1 MSALQDILT
10 AVTSAD
16 DWFGGLEYCKGAHS
30 TGEGDRYEERMLALV
45 FLRCLK
51 HRLRFQLSS
60 NNDDAGKF
68 DDLVLVWRPEG
79 QPGARGLLVQL
90 KHKTSERAKLVHR
103 STWLSEAPN
112 CDFGLAKYY
121 ASYRKISGSL
131 EMEGLALV
139 LLTNARLADS
149 CGGMFVRQ
157 AETGVPGA
165 ELLRAGGRLYR
176 LDPADEQVRGAVRGD
191 AGFAERFYVLCG
203 QRNSEEIAG
212 DLYEELEEL
221 LGAGP
226 LCGRICDRLCKS
238 VREWMNGQSVCLTS
252 GWSAWR
258 ALVDEYVRDEVTG
271 CGAATTGLQF
281 GSVEDVRDYVTT
293 CNPAW
298 VRPPD
303 EKTVALTATKIHQAL
318 AHETHIVVGME
329 HFRALRQRI
338 VCCWGPF
345 CRWLVLVDD
354 DNRDN
359 SDIFFEL
366 MKQMHTDRRLV
377 IVSMTENSCFIDTCQ
392 SSNISDDSWNEKL
405 NIKVRLNGD
414 HYECHLCDLVGDA
427 DTLKAVVD
435 GNPAL
440 LLALARLSRPLRM
453 GQELE
458 PLPSDYSPTKLVERR
473 LVAPEFFSS
482 VGQQDVCITDSASY
496 RLLLHEIGGHAVLS
510 VADVGSVLTS
520 SETEWPLFVLTDDLN
535 ASSIR
540 EICRKQ
546 TNWNIYVLQF
556 ADDGWEILYF
566 RGNPRKI
573 REYVREKEREPL
585 EVLDAARNTVIVE
598 GRPGVGKSTM
608 LSHVGKQLKDRD
620 SACWLLRVNL
630 LDFYTVF
637 DHCDSGTIASEDIL
651 QQSVFNKGD
660 QGRLEYALLHH
671 SLLESPR
678 VICLVDGFDEVC
690 PDYADKCL
698 EVLSLLTPRRGK
710 LLVTTRPATVT
721 HLETRMSVLA
731 HTLRP
736 FSDPELQEFFILHS
750 RRRNL
755 PPINGVKKGVR
766 DLLRIPLFARMYVNL
781 SGERAA
787 IYDIVTLYEDF
798 FRNKFRRLYE
808 EKWGDN
814 LSAPGKRKEI
824 EVARKR
830 HEEQLMLLAVSAL
843 VHSADEPLGPSFDSD
858 IFVKAG
864 IVYELTGSKPVF
876 LHRTFAEHFLAK
888 WCFVGFG
895 EPSRATV
902 YREAYRDGSLEFF
915 LESFDRRAARGRPLL
930 LAVLD
935 GDEAELGALLAAGA
949 DRPGEADECGRGAL
963 HLAAAHGA
971 GSSLLLL
978 RLCRRPREGA
988 MSAEDALLRW
998 TPLRYAAEGRRWAA
1012 VKALLEAGDDVSHL
1026 GDFRAGSQD
1035 PALLRSVFDR
1045 GGYRALFRHVLRESQ
1060 GAPVTRWCTAGEGQV
1075 SAQIQFAVSLVCAN
1089 MAEDWLDLITEKAM
1103 EEGHVEVHNLLL
1115 RANVNTAE
1123 EETGDTVANLKAKG
1137 DRADQLRN
1145 LQDTGQQQKV
1155 STEVAGQEL
1164 GGIYSPS
1171 CAVGVPDGGALS
1183 TAQSGADA
1191 SGCEWT
1197 ELHNMY
1203 LVGNDRGAMLFVDGG
1218 TIVQRAT
1225 VVPGE
1230 KCQRLLAE
1238 SGGRLLCLS
1247 AKGDTRGI
1255 KLKVVPTE
1263 GELEQH
1269 PAISSLHYD
1278 AAVGNAD
1285 ILHTL
1290 INMGT
1295 DVNET
1300 DEYGNAALHYAATS
1314 GSAEC
1319 ISLLLEAGAD
1329 VQVKTDDGSTAL
1341 HLASR
1346 NGYADSVRLLIRSG
1360 SHINGQ
1366 NSNGDTPLICAAG
1379 SGSVECMRVLLD
1391 AGADV
1396 CVADNRGDTA
1406 LCTAAGGG
1414 NAECVAVSVAAGAEV
1429 NVRDSGGYTPVH
1441 AAAVLGSV
1449 ECVKLLTD
1457 AGASV
1462 RVQDNAGNTPL
1473 HFAVAMGNTECV
1485 RLLIELGASVRE
1497 QNCDRA
1503 TPLHRAAE
1511 EGHADCVRLLLDGGS
1526 DVKAKNDDGYIPL
1539 HFAAG
1544 GGHTECVK
1552 LLVHGG
1558 SDVLAQSADGSTP
1571 LHYTALNSGNVDC
1584 IRLLLNAGASLAT
1597 LDGEGGTPLHC
1608 AAANGNVECTA
1619 LLLAAGSDIRA
1630 RDSDGYTAL
1639 HFAALNGHAECAA
1652 FLLDNGADVLAQT
1665 ANGDTPLH
1673 RAAGRGHADVIT
1685 VLLRAGAPV
1694 GVHNKAGKTAQQV
1707 AQEEG
1712 NLDCVARLLLQGAQ
1726 VVEVGDDVHSRGTN
1740 CHTRQNHRWL
1750 CSLS

>member
-16 DWFGGLEYCKGAHS
+16 DWSGGLEYRKGAHS
-30 TGEGDRYEERMLALV
+30 TGEGDRYEERVLALV

-51 HRLRFQLSS
+51 RRLHFQLSS

-79 QPGARGLLVQL
+79 HREARGLLVQL
-90 KHKTSERAKLVHR
+90 KHKTSQRAKTIHR
-103 STWLSEAPN
+103 NTWLSEAPN

-121 ASYRKISGSL
+121 ASYTKIRDSL
-131 EMEGLALV
+131 KMERLTLV
-139 LLTNARLADS
+139 LLTNARLADT
-149 CGGMFVRQ
+149 CDGMFVRQ
-157 AETGVPGA
+157 TEAGVPGA
-165 ELLRAGGRLYR
+165 ELLRTGGDLYR
-176 LDPADEQVRGAVRGD
+176 LDPADEQVWRAVRGD
-191 AGFAERFYVLCG
+191 AGFAERFHVLCG
-203 QRNSEEIAG
+203 QSNSEEVAG
-212 DLYEELEEL
+212 DVCGELEEL
-221 LGAGP
+221 LGAGD
-226 LCGRICDRLCKS
+226 LCGRLCDGLCKS
-238 VREWMNGQSVCLTS
+238 VREWMNGRSVCLTS
-252 GWSAWR
+252 GWSDWR
-258 ALVDEYVRDEVTG
+258 ALVDEYVRSEVSG
-271 CGAATTGLQF
+271 CGAATVGLQF
-281 GSVEDVRDYVTT
+281 DTVEDVRNYVTA

-303 EKTVALTATKIHQAL
+303 KETVALTATKIHQAL

-354 DNRDN
+354 DDRDN
-359 SDIFFEL
+359 SDTFFEL

-377 IVSMTENSCFIDTCQ
+377 IASMTENSCFIDTYQ
-392 SSNISDDSWNEKL
+392 SSNISDDSWNESL

-414 HYECHLCDLVGDA
+414 QYECPLRDLVGDA
-427 DTLKAVVD
+427 DTLKSVVD

-440 LLALARLSRPLRM
+440 LLALAQLSQPLQM

-473 LVAPEFFSS
+473 LVANEFFSS
-482 VGQQDVCITDSASY
+482 VGQHDVCITDSASY
-496 RLLLHEIGGHAVLS
+496 RLLSHEIGGHTVLS
-510 VADVGSVLTS
+510 VADVGSVFTS
-520 SETEWPLFVLTDDLN
+520 SETEWPLFALTDNL
-535 ASSIR
+535 AMSSIR

-556 ADDGWEILYF
+556 ADDGWEILYVL
-566 RGNPRKI
+566 GDPRKI

-585 EVLDAARNTVIVE
+585 EVFDAASNTVIVE

-620 SACWLLRVNL
+620 SGCWLLRVNL

-637 DHCDSGTIASEDIL
+637 DHCDRGTIASEDIL
-651 QQSVFNKGD
+651 QQCVFNKGD
-660 QGRLEYALLHH
+660 EGRLEYALLRH

-678 VICLVDGFDEVC
+678 VACLVDGFDEVC

-698 EVLSLLTPRRGK
+698 EVLPLLTPHRGK
-710 LLVTTRPATVT
+710 LLVTTRPAPVT
-721 HLETRMSVLA
+721 HLETRMGVLA

-736 FSDPELQEFFILHS
+736 FSDAQLHEFFTLHGW
-750 RRRNL
+750 RRNVPAIDGL
-755 PPINGVKKGVR
+755 KKSVR
-766 DLLRIPLFARMYVNL
+766 DLLRIPLFAKMYVNL

-824 EVARKR
+824 EAARKR

-843 VHSADEPLGPSFDSD
+843 VHSADEPPGPSFDSD

-864 IVYELTGSKPVF
+864 IVYEFTDNKPVF

-888 WCFVGFG
+888 WCFVRFG
-895 EPSRATV
+895 EPSCAAV

-915 LESFDRRAARGRPLL
+915 LESFDRTAARGRPLL
-930 LAVLD
+930 LAVLG
-935 GDEAELGALLAAGA
+935 GDEGEVGALLAAGA
-949 DRPGEADECGRGAL
+949 DTPGVADECGRSAL
-963 HLAAAHGA
+963 HLAAHGA

-978 RLCRRPREGA
+978 RLCRRAQQGA
-988 MSAEDALLRW
+988 LSAEDALLRW

-1012 VKALLEAGDDVSHL
+1012 VKALLEAGDDASHL
-1026 GDFRAGSQD
+1026 GDFAAGSQD
-1035 PALLRSVFDR
+1035 PALLRSVWER
-1045 GGYRALFRHVLRESQ
+1045 RGYRALFRHVLRDCPRAQ
-1060 GAPVTRWCTAGEGQV
+1060 ATQWCTAGEGHV
-1075 SAQIQFAVSLVCAN
+1075 AAQIQ
-1089 MAEDWLDLITEKAM
+1089 
-1103 EEGHVEVHNLLL
+1103 VHNLLL

-1123 EETGDTVANLKAKG
+1123 DETGDAVANLKAKD
-1137 DRADQLRN
+1137 DRADQLRS
-1145 LQDTGQQQKV
+1145 LQGIGQQQKV
-1155 STEVAGQEL
+1155 STGVGGQEL
-1164 GGIYSPS
+1164 GGNSSPS

-1183 TAQSGADA
+1183 TAQSGVDA

-1247 AKGDTRGI
+1247 ARGDTRGV
-1255 KLKVVPTE
+1255 KLKVVPAE

-1278 AAVGNAD
+1278 AAVGNAG

-1290 INMGT
+1290 VNIGA
-1295 DVNET
+1295 DVNKT

-1314 GSAEC
+1314 GSADC
-1319 ISLLLEAGAD
+1319 ISLLLEAGAE
-1329 VQVKTDDGSTAL
+1329 VQAKTEDGSTAL

-1360 SHINGQ
+1360 SDVNGQ
-1366 NSNGDTPLICAAG
+1366 NSDGDTPLICAAG
-1379 SGSVECMRVLLD
+1379 SGSVDCMTVLLD

-1396 CVADNRGDTA
+1396 CETDNRGDTA
-1406 LCTAAGGG
+1406 LCVAAGGG
-1414 NAECVAVSVAAGAEV
+1414 NAECVAVLVAAGAEV
-1429 NVRDSGGYTPVH
+1429 NVQDSGGYTPVH
-1441 AAAVLGSV
+1441 AAAVFGSV

-1457 AGASV
+1457 VDASV

-1473 HFAVAMGNTECV
+1473 HFAVAMGNTDCV
-1485 RLLIELGASVRE
+1485 RLLIELGASVHE
-1497 QNCDRA
+1497 QNRDGA
-1503 TPLHRAAE
+1503 TPMHRAAE

-1526 DVKAKNDDGYIPL
+1526 AVNAKNNDGYIPL

-1544 GGHTECVK
+1544 GGHTECTK

-1571 LHYTALNSGNVDC
+1571 LHYTALNAGNVDC
-1584 IRLLLNAGASLAT
+1584 IRLLLDAGASLAT

-1608 AAANGNVECTA
+1608 EAANGDVECTA
-1619 LLLAAGSDIRA
+1619 LLVAAGSDIRA
-1630 RDSDGYTAL
+1630 QDSDGYTAL
-1639 HFAALNGHAECAA
+1639 HFAALNGNAECAA
-1652 FLLDNGADVLAQT
+1652 FLLDNGADVRAQT
-1665 ANGDTPLH
+1665 VNGDTPLH
-1673 RAAGRGHADVIT
+1673 RAAGKGHADVIT

-1694 GVHNKAGKTAQQV
+1694 GVQNKAGKTAQQV

-1712 NLDCVARLLLQGAQ
+1712 NVVCVARLQGAE
-1726 VVEVGDDVHSRGTN
+1726 VVEVGDDVRSRGTK
-1740 CHTRQNHRWL
+1740 CHTGQNHRRL
-1750 CSLS
+1750 CSLL